1 MAGKVVMK
9 AFVTGVAGFIGSHIA
24 QKMLTRGWKVV
35 GFDDLSRIGSS
46 YNLELLKQETEF
58 TFIQGDISVIENID
72 PIFSRYGP
80 FDWIAHQAAQ
90 VAVTS
95 SILNP
100 RHDFE
105 VNLLG
110 TFNILECIR
119 QYSPESVFQ
128 FSSTNKV
135 YGALPEVDVVEK
147 RTRYMYREISG
158 VSEAWP
164 LDFHS
169 PYGCSKG
176 AADQYV
182 RDYSRIYGL
191 RTQVLRQSCIYGSR
205 QFGVEDQGWVAWF
218 VIASILELPLSVFGD
233 GKQVRDLLWIE
244 DLTDLYFLL
253 YENAERLSGSVFN
266 VGGGPDNVLSL
277 IELIALL
284 DKFGIHKSDVS
295 FGPSRQGDQKVFV
308 SDIQKV
314 CGECDWAPTTTPDK
328 GVEIMLKWA
337 MDNQPILID
346 LLRVRE

>member
-1 MAGKVVMK
+1 MK

-24 QKMLTRGWKVV
+24 QKMLIRGWNVV
-35 GFDDLSRIGSS
+35 GLDDLSRTGSS
-46 YNLELLKQETEF
+46 YNLKLLQKQKEF
-58 TFIQGDISVIENID
+58 TFIQGDISIIENIG
-72 PIFSRYGP
+72 PIFSKYGP
-80 FDWIAHQAAQ
+80 FDWIVHQAAQ
-90 VAVTS
+90 VAVTT
-95 SILNP
+95 SIINP
-100 RHDFE
+100 RHDFK

-110 TFNILECIR
+110 TFNILECVR

-128 FSSTNKV
+128 FASTNKV
-135 YGALPEVDVVEK
+135 YGELAEVVVVEK
-147 RTRYMYREISG
+147 PTRYMYRDISG

-164 LDFHS
+164 LDFYS

-191 RTQVLRQSCIYGSR
+191 RTQVLRQSCIYGPR

-218 VIASILELPLSVFGD
+218 VIASILGLPLSVFGD

-244 DLTDLYFLL
+244 DLTDLYFHL
-253 YENAERLSGSVFN
+253 YENVDRHSGSVFN
-266 VGGGPDNVLSL
+266 VGGGLQNVLSL

-284 DKFGIHKSDVS
+284 EKLGVHRSDIQ

-314 CGECDWAPTTTPDK
+314 CGECDWAPTTTPEK

-337 MDNQPILID
+337 MDNQPILVD
-346 LLRVRE
+346 LLKVRE